1 MKQTKVGKVLDA
13 PSVQQLEQELER
25 EKYKNRFLKTLRNT
39 VFTLVTVAAV
49 AVLIAT
55 IWMPVLQI
63 YGNSMTPM
71 LNDGE
76 IVMSL
81 KTSKIN
87 KGEVIAFYYNNKILI
102 KRVIGN
108 SGDWIRVTDNGDVY
122 VNDILLDE
130 PYVSD
135 MALGDSNIEYPYQVP
150 EGKVFVMGDHRS
162 VSVDSRNT
170 SVGCVSQEQIVGR
183 LLFKLWPIKDIGRIG

>member
-135 MALGDSNIEYPYQVP
+135 KALGDSNIEYPYQVP

-170 SVGCVSQEQIVGR
+170 SVSCVSQEQIVGR

>member
-1 MKQTKVGKVLDA
+1 MSKVKIDGKLEP
-13 PSVQQLEQELER
+13 PSLQILEAELER
-25 EKYKNRFLKTLRNT
+25 TKYRSRFIKTLRNT
-39 VFTLVTVAAV
+39 VFTLITVAAA
-49 AVLIAT
+49 AVLVAT

-63 YGNSMTPM
+63 YGNSMTPL

-76 IVMSL
+76 IVLSL
-81 KTSKIN
+81 KTSNIK

-108 SGDWIRVTDNGDVY
+108 AGDWIDINEKGDVY
-122 VNDILLDE
+122 VNGSLLDE
-130 PYVSD
+130 PYASEK
-135 MALGDSNIEYPYQVP
+135 ALGDSNIEYPYQVP

-170 SVGCVSQEQIVGR
+170 SVGCVAQEQIVG
-183 LLFKLWPIKDIGRIG
+183 KLMLKFWPTKNIEKIS

>member
-13 PSVQQLEQELER
+13 PSVQLLEQELER

-81 KTSKIN
+81 KTSKIS

-135 MALGDSNIEYPYQVP
+135 KALGDSNIEYPYQVP

>member
-13 PSVQQLEQELER
+13 PSVQLLEQELER

-135 MALGDSNIEYPYQVP
+135 KALGDSNIEYPYQVP

>member
-1 MKQTKVGKVLDA
+1 MLDA
-13 PSVQQLEQELER
+13 PSVQLLEQELER

-81 KTSKIN
+81 KTSKIS

-135 MALGDSNIEYPYQVP
+135 KALGDSNIEYPYQVP

>member
-81 KTSKIN
+81 KTSKIS

-135 MALGDSNIEYPYQVP
+135 KALGDSNIEYPYQVP

>member
-13 PSVQQLEQELER
+13 PSVQLLEQELER

-81 KTSKIN
+81 KTSKIS

-122 VNDILLDE
+122 VNDVLLDE

-135 MALGDSNIEYPYQVP
+135 KALGDSNIEYPYQVP

-162 VSVDSRNT
+162 VSVDSRNM